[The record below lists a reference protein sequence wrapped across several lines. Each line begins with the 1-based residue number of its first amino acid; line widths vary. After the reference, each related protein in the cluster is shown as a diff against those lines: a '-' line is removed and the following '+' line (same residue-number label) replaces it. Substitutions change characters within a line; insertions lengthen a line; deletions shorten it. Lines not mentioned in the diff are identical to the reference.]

1 MVLTPCVGREDALD
15 RVRSLLV
22 DSRWVTVTG
31 APGCGKT
38 LLARHAAAANPRAI
52 WVSGRSLPEADAI
65 VTATLDALGA
75 DVAPGDSPFMA
86 LKRALDGQDVLL
98 VLDGVD
104 SVDGLG
110 ALCDELVE
118 STASFRLLCTAST
131 VAGRPHERVVRL
143 GPLPLPARGEVLEG
157 PAVELFLA
165 RIAAAGGH
173 PVDLRRDER
182 TVRRL
187 LRASGGLPLLI
198 EHLGV
203 QIALVGVS
211 DVTPTASIDQA
222 VHASYE
228 LLDDDQRRCFRRL
241 ALMEHPVSLDVLADI
256 SGVSRAEGAQLASA
270 LARRSLVEVHPDGRF
285 DMLVPIRRHGVVL
298 TEGTDDREEA
308 VAGLLRWAERVTPS
322 DGMSGAADE
331 TWLREMGVMR
341 QAITAASADA
351 RTRPLAY
358 RLANNIFSSLYTA
371 MRAREAVEILEA
383 VLASGDGP
391 ADIGAQVARRAG
403 ICASEVRGTYE
414 GMPLLD
420 RAEQHAVTDPHP
432 ERQRARNASIRA
444 EMHLDA
450 GALDAAHAEVETG
463 LRLAVGDDYVLR
475 QLRRTLVDIH
485 VCRGEFAEAEAL
497 AEVVMTDAPAEE
509 QWMALSAR
517 ILMGVVAAEQG
528 RTVEAAAIARA
539 ARDHAIE
546 LAEDRIALLADTVF
560 RAVSE
565 TPRPHSVDHESL
577 PWGVRLGVQLQDA
590 RDLLAVQDCRRAAG
604 LAADIIVLAD
614 SIRLGR
620 DGIEAR
626 LLLGDALLACGEGV
640 QAVAAYLGALR
651 RATEGGFPLRAADAL
666 DGLDRALLA
675 DGAAATGRCSA
686 AARALRA
693 PRRAV
698 ARQRPGQQVPT
709 GAPQR
714 SCPTEWVVDGRFTE
728 AGVAAVTALF
738 GTEGG
743 GAEAADTPLSLLT
756 RTERTVASL
765 VAQGLTNRQIA
776 EQLFV
781 SPRTVDA
788 HLAHI
793 FRKLD
798 ISSRARLA
806 ALMVDHA

>member
-1 MVLTPCVGREDALD
+1 VGREDALD
-15 RVRSLLV
+15 RVRSLL
-22 DSRWVTVTG
+22 DDGRWVTVTG

-38 LLARHAAAANPRAI
+38 LLARHAVAAHPRAV
-52 WVSGRSLPEADAI
+52 WVSGRSLPEAAAI
-65 VTATLDALGA
+65 VTASLDALGA
-75 DVAPGDSPFMA
+75 DLAPGDSPFMA
-86 LKRALDGQDVLL
+86 LKRALDDQDVLL

-118 STASFRLLCTAST
+118 STTTFRLLCTAST
-131 VAGRPHERVVRL
+131 VAGRSHERVVRL
-143 GPLPLPARGEVLEG
+143 GPLPVPARDEALEG

-222 VHASYE
+222 VHTSYE

-256 SGVSRAEGAQLASA
+256 TGVSRAEAAQLASA
-270 LARRSLVEVHPDGRF
+270 LARRSLVEVHSDGRF
-285 DMLVPIRRHGVVL
+285 DMLVPIRRHGVAL
-298 TEGTDDREEA
+298 TEGTDDRQEA

-331 TWLREMGVMR
+331 AWLREMGVMR
-341 QAITAASADA
+341 QTITAATADD
-351 RTRPLAY
+351 RTRPQAY

-403 ICASEVRGTYE
+403 IAASEVRGTYE
-414 GMPLLD
+414 GMTLLD
-420 RAEQHAVTDPHP
+420 RAERYAVLGPDANA
-432 ERQRARNASIRA
+432 QKARNASIRA

-450 GALDAAHAEVETG
+450 GALDAAQAEVERG
-463 LRLAVGDDYVLR
+463 LALAPESDYVVR
-475 QLRRTLVDIH
+475 QLHRTLVDIH
-485 VCRGEFAEAEAL
+485 VWRGEFEQAEAL
-497 AEVVMTDAPAEE
+497 ADLVMRDADRDE

-517 ILMGVVAAEQG
+517 ILMGVIAAEQG
-528 RTVEAAAIARA
+528 RTIEAAAIARA
-539 ARDHAIE
+539 ARDQAVE
-546 LAEDRIALLADTVF
+546 LAEDRIALLADTLF

-565 TPRPHSVDHESL
+565 SPRPHSVDHESL

-590 RDLLAVQDCRRAAG
+590 RDLLAVQDFHRAAG

-620 DGIEAR
+620 DGVEAR
-626 LLLGDALLACGEGV
+626 LLLGDALLACGEGA

-651 RATEGGFPLRAADAL
+651 RATQGGYPLRAADAL

-675 DGAAATGRCSA
+675 DGGGTAAGRCSA

-698 ARQRPGQQVPT
+698 SRQRPGQQVAT

-714 SCPTEWVVDGRFTE
+714 GCPAEWVVDGQFTE
-728 AGVAAVTALF
+728 VGVAAVTALF
-738 GTEGG
+738 DTLNGG
-743 GAEAADTPLSLLT
+743 GAEAADSPLSLLT
-756 RTERTVASL
+756 RTERTVAAL

-793 FRKLD
+793 FRKLE

>member
-1 MVLTPCVGREDALD
+1 M
-15 RVRSLLV
+15 
-22 DSRWVTVTG
+22 TG

-38 LLARHAAAANPRAI
+38 LLARHAAAAHPGAV
-52 WVSGRSLPEADAI
+52 WVPGQRLPGVDAVI
-65 VTATLDALGA
+65 TASLDALGA
-75 DVAPGDSPFMA
+75 DVAPGDSPFLA
-86 LKRALDGQDVLL
+86 LKRALDGQEVLL

-104 SVDGLG
+104 AIDGLG
-110 ALCDELVE
+110 TLCDDLIE
-118 STASFRLLCTAST
+118 STTSFRLLCTAAT

-143 GPLPLPARGEVLEG
+143 GPLPVPERGHPLEG

-173 PVDLRRDER
+173 PVDLTRQEG

-187 LRASGGLPLLI
+187 LQASGGLPLLI

-211 DVTPTASIDQA
+211 DVTPTASIDEA
-222 VHASYE
+222 VRTSYA
-228 LLDDDQRRCFRRL
+228 LLDEDQKRCFRRL
-241 ALMEHPVSLDVLADI
+241 AVMDHPVSLDVLADI
-256 SGVSRAEGAQLASA
+256 TGVTRAEAAQLASA

-285 DMLVPIRRHGVVL
+285 DMLAPIRSHGARL
-298 TEGTDDREEA
+298 AERTDDRAQA

-322 DGMSGAADE
+322 DNMSGAADE
-331 TWLREMGVMR
+331 SWLREMGVMR
-341 QAITAASADA
+341 QAIAAASADPQ
-351 RTRPLAY
+351 TRPLAY
-358 RLANNIFSSLYTA
+358 RLANNLFSSLYTA
-371 MRAREAVEILEA
+371 MRAREAVEILES
-383 VLASGDGP
+383 VLGSGDGP

-414 GMPLLD
+414 GMALLD
-420 RAEQHAVTDPHP
+420 RAEEHALTGP
-432 ERQRARNASIRA
+432 EPEQQQARNASIRA

-450 GALDAAHAEVETG
+450 GALDAARAEVETG

-485 VCRGEFAEAEAL
+485 VCRGEFEQAEAL
-497 AEVVMTDAPAEE
+497 AEVVMTDAPRDE

-517 ILMGVVAAEQG
+517 ILMGAIAAEQG
-528 RTVEAAAIARA
+528 RAIEAAAIARA

-546 LAEDRIALLADTVF
+546 LAEDRIALMADTLY
-560 RAVSE
+560 RSVSE
-565 TPRPHSVDHESL
+565 TPSPQSVDYESL

-590 RDLLAVQDCRRAAG
+590 RDLMAADDCRRAAG
-604 LAADIIVLAD
+604 MAADIIVLAD

-626 LLLGDALLACGEGV
+626 LLLGDALTACGEGS
-640 QAVAAYLGALR
+640 QAVAAYLAALR
-651 RATEGGFPLRAADAL
+651 QATECGFPLRAADAL
-666 DGLDRALLA
+666 DGLDRALVA
-675 DGAAATGRCSA
+675 EGSAAAGRCSA

-693 PRRAV
+693 SRRAV
-698 ARQRPGQQVPT
+698 ARQRPGQGVAAA
-709 GAPQR
+709 APHR
-714 SCPTEWVVDGRFTE
+714 SSPAGWVKDGQFTPE
-728 AGVAAVTALF
+728 GVAAVTALF
-738 GTEGG
+738 GSQNP
-743 GAEAADTPLSLLT
+743 GADSDSPLAMLT
-756 RTERTVASL
+756 RTERTVATL

-806 ALMVDHA
+806 ALMVDQA

>member
-1 MVLTPCVGREDALD
+1 MLTPCVGREDALD
-15 RVRSLLV
+15 RVRRLL
-22 DSRWVTVTG
+22 DGERWVTVTG

-38 LLARHAAAANPRAI
+38 LLARHAAAAHPRTV
-52 WVSGRSLPEADAI
+52 WVAGQRLPSVDAI
-65 VTATLDALGA
+65 VTASLDALGA
-75 DVAPGDSPFMA
+75 DVAPGDSPFLA
-86 LKRALDGQDVLL
+86 LKRALDDQEVLL

-104 SVDGLG
+104 AIDGLG
-110 ALCDELVE
+110 TMCDDLIE
-118 STASFRLLCTAST
+118 STTACRLLCTAST

-143 GPLPLPARGEVLEG
+143 GPLPVPGRGQRLEG

-173 PVDLRRDER
+173 PVDLGRQEH

-187 LRASGGLPLLI
+187 LQASGGLPLLI

-222 VHASYE
+222 VGRSYE
-228 LLDDDQRRCFRRL
+228 LLDEDQKRCFRRL
-241 ALMEHPVSLDVLADI
+241 AVMDHPVSLDVLADI
-256 SGVSRAEGAQLASA
+256 TGVTRAEAAQLASA
-270 LARRSLVEVHPDGRF
+270 LARRSLVEVHSDGRF
-285 DMLVPIRRHGVVL
+285 DMLAPIRRHGRAL
-298 TEGTDDREEA
+298 TEGTNEQQQA

-331 TWLREMGVMR
+331 SWLAELGVMR
-341 QAITAASADA
+341 QTIGAACADPATRA
-351 RTRPLAY
+351 RGY
-358 RLANNIFSSLYTA
+358 RLANNLFSSLYTA
-371 MRAREAVEILEA
+371 MRAREAVEILEQ

-391 ADIGAQVARRAG
+391 PEIGSQVARRAG
-403 ICASEVRGTYE
+403 IAASEVRGTYE
-414 GMPLLD
+414 GMALLD
-420 RAEQHAVTDPHP
+420 RAERYAVRGPDANA
-432 ERQRARNASIRA
+432 QKARNASIRA

-450 GALDAAHAEVETG
+450 GALDEARAEVERG
-463 LRLAVGDDYVLR
+463 LSLAPESDYVVR
-475 QLRRTLVDIH
+475 QLHRTMVDIH
-485 VCRGEFAEAEAL
+485 VWRGEFEEAEAL
-497 AEVVMTDAPAEE
+497 ADLVMRDADRDE

-517 ILMGVVAAEQG
+517 ILMGVIAAEQG
-528 RTVEAAAIARA
+528 RSVEAAAIARA
-539 ARDHAIE
+539 ARDQAVD
-546 LAEDRIALLADTVF
+546 LAEDRIALLADTLF
-560 RAVSE
+560 RAVSDS
-565 TPRPHSVDHESL
+565 PRSRTVDYEWL

-590 RDLLAVQDCRRAAG
+590 RDLLAAQECRRAAG

-620 DGIEAR
+620 DGVEAR
-626 LLLGDALLACGEGV
+626 LLLGDALTASGEGS

-651 RATEGGFPLRAADAL
+651 RATDCGFPLRAADAL

-675 DGAAATGRCSA
+675 EGSASAGRCSA
-686 AARALRA
+686 AARALRSS
-693 PRRAV
+693 RRAV
-698 ARQRPGQQVPT
+698 SRQRPGQGVPA
-709 GAPQR
+709 GAPHR
-714 SCPTEWVVDGRFTE
+714 GCPSDWVVDGQFTH
-728 AGVAAVTALF
+728 AGVVGVTALF
-738 GTEGG
+738 GPQNPSG
-743 GAEAADTPLSLLT
+743 DSDSPLAVLT
-756 RTERTVASL
+756 RTERTVATL

>member
-1 MVLTPCVGREDALD
+1 MGREDALD
-15 RVRSLLV
+15 RVRTLLH
-22 DSRWVTVTG
+22 DGRWVTVTG

-38 LLARHAAAANPRAI
+38 LLARHAADAHPRAV
-52 WVSGRSLPEADAI
+52 WVSGRHLPGTDAI
-65 VTATLDALGA
+65 VTACLDALGA
-75 DVAPGDSPFMA
+75 DVAPGDSPSLA
-86 LKRALDGQDVLL
+86 LKRALDDQDVLL

-110 ALCDELVE
+110 QLCDELVE
-118 STASFRLLCTAST
+118 STSAFRLLCTAST
-131 VAGRPHERVVRL
+131 VAGRTHERVVRL
-143 GPLPLPARGEVLEG
+143 GPLRVPQRGEDLEG

-173 PVDLRRDER
+173 PVDLSRDGR
-182 TVRRL
+182 NVRRL
-187 LRASGGLPLLI
+187 LQASGGLPLLI

-222 VHASYE
+222 VHTSYD
-228 LLDDDQRRCFRRL
+228 LLDDHQKRCFRRL
-241 ALMEHPVSLDVLADI
+241 AVMDHPVSLDVLADI
-256 SGVSRAEGAQLASA
+256 TGVTRAEAVQLASA
-270 LARRSLVEVHPDGRF
+270 LARRSLVEVHSDGRF
-285 DMLVPIRRHGVVL
+285 DMLAPIRRHGVAL
-298 TEGTDDREEA
+298 TLGTDDREQA
-308 VAGLLRWAERVTPS
+308 VTGLLRWAERVTPS

-331 TWLREMGVMR
+331 GWLRELGVMR
-341 QAITAASADA
+341 QAITAASAEV

-391 ADIGAQVARRAG
+391 ADVGSQLARRAG

-414 GMPLLD
+414 GMALLE
-420 RAEQHAVTDPHP
+420 RAEQHALTDPHP

-450 GALDAAHAEVETG
+450 GAVDAAQQEVETG

-485 VCRGEFAEAEAL
+485 VCRGEFDEAEAL
-497 AEVVMTDAPAEE
+497 AETVMTDAPAEE

-517 ILMGVVAAEQG
+517 ILMGVIAAEQG
-528 RTVEAAAIARA
+528 RAVEAAAVARA
-539 ARDHAIE
+539 ARDQAVD
-546 LAEDRIALLADTVF
+546 LAEDRIALLADTLF
-560 RAVSE
+560 RAVSDS
-565 TPRPHSVDHESL
+565 PRSPSVDYEWL

-590 RDLLAVQDCRRAAG
+590 RDLVAAQDCRRAAG
-604 LAADIIVLAD
+604 VAADIIVLAD

-620 DGIEAR
+620 DGVDAR
-626 LLLGDALLACGEGV
+626 LLLGDALTACDEMS

-651 RATEGGFPLRAADAL
+651 RASECGFPLRAADAL
-666 DGLDRALLA
+666 DGIDRALVA
-675 DGAAATGRCSA
+675 EGSPAAGRCSA

-698 ARQRPGQQVPT
+698 ARQRPGQGVPA
-709 GAPQR
+709 GAPHR
-714 SCPTEWVVDGRFTE
+714 SVPSDWVSDGQFTE

-738 GTEGG
+738 GAESSPG
-743 GAEAADTPLSLLT
+743 EAADTPLSLLT

-765 VAQGLTNRQIA
+765 VSQGLTNRQIA

-798 ISSRARLA
+798 IGSRARLA

>member
-1 MVLTPCVGREDALD
+1 VLTPCVGREDALA
-15 RVRSLLV
+15 RVRRLLAGE
-22 DSRWVTVTG
+22 RWVTVTG

-38 LLARHAAAANPRAI
+38 LLARHAAAAHPRAV
-52 WVSGRSLPEADAI
+52 WVAGQRLPSVDAI
-65 VTATLDALGA
+65 VTASLDALGGA
-75 DVAPGDSPFMA
+75 DVAPGDSPFLA
-86 LKRALDGQDVLL
+86 LKRALDDQEVLL

-104 SVDGLG
+104 AVDGLG
-110 ALCDELVE
+110 TLCDDLIE
-118 STASFRLLCTAST
+118 STTGCRLLCTAAT

-143 GPLPLPARGEVLEG
+143 GPLPVPGRGQRLEG

-173 PVDLRRDER
+173 PVDLSRQEH

-187 LRASGGLPLLI
+187 LQASGGLPLLI

-211 DVTPTASIDQA
+211 DVTPTASIDEA
-222 VHASYE
+222 VRTSYE
-228 LLDDDQRRCFRRL
+228 LLAEDQKRCFRRL
-241 ALMEHPVSLDVLADI
+241 ALMDHPVSLDVLADI
-256 SGVSRAEGAQLASA
+256 TGVTRAEAAQLASA
-270 LARRSLVEVHPDGRF
+270 LARRSLVEVHSDGRF
-285 DMLVPIRRHGVVL
+285 DMLVPIRSHGVRL
-298 TEGTDDREEA
+298 ADQTDDRAQA
-308 VAGLLRWAERVTPS
+308 VAGLLRWAQRVTPS
-322 DGMSGAADE
+322 DNMSGAADE
-331 TWLREMGVMR
+331 SWLREMGVMR
-341 QAITAASADA
+341 QAIAAASADPQ
-351 RTRPLAY
+351 TRPLAY
-358 RLANNIFSSLYTA
+358 RLANNLFSSLYTA
-371 MRAREAVEILEA
+371 MRAREAVEILES
-383 VLASGDGP
+383 VLMSGDGP

-414 GMPLLD
+414 GMVLLD
-420 RAEQHAVTDPHP
+420 RAEEHALTGPDP
-432 ERQRARNASIRA
+432 EQQRARNASIRA

-450 GALDAAHAEVETG
+450 GALDAAEAEVETG

-485 VCRGEFAEAEAL
+485 VCRGEFEQAEAL
-497 AEVVMTDAPAEE
+497 AETVMTDAPRDE

-517 ILMGVVAAEQG
+517 ILMGTIAAEQG
-528 RTVEAAAIARA
+528 RTIEAAAIARA
-539 ARDHAIE
+539 ARDNAIE
-546 LAEDRIALLADTVF
+546 LAEDRIALLADTLY
-560 RAVSE
+560 RSVSAG
-565 TPRPHSVDHESL
+565 PSPQSVDYESL

-590 RDLLAVQDCRRAAG
+590 RDLMAAQDCRRAAG
-604 LAADIIVLAD
+604 LAADIVVLAD
-614 SIRLGR
+614 AIRLGR

-626 LLLGDALLACGEGV
+626 LLLGDALTACGEGA

-651 RATEGGFPLRAADAL
+651 QATEGGFPLRAADAL

-675 DGAAATGRCSA
+675 EGSTSAGRCSA
-686 AARALRA
+686 AARALRSS
-693 PRRAV
+693 RRAV
-698 ARQRPGQQVPT
+698 ARQRPGQGVPA
-709 GAPQR
+709 GAPHR
-714 SCPTEWVVDGRFTE
+714 GCPSDWVVDGQFTH
-728 AGVAAVTALF
+728 AGVVGVTALF
-738 GTEGG
+738 GPQNPSG
-743 GAEAADTPLSLLT
+743 DSDSPLAVLT
-756 RTERTVASL
+756 RTERTVATL

>member
-1 MVLTPCVGREDALD
+1 MGREDALD
-15 RVRSLLV
+15 RVRSLLH
-22 DSRWVTVTG
+22 DGRWVTVTG

-38 LLARHAAAANPRAI
+38 LLARHAASAHPRVV
-52 WVSGRSLPEADAI
+52 WVSGRNVPGTDSI
-65 VTATLDALGA
+65 VMACLDALGA
-75 DVAPGDSPFMA
+75 DVAPGDSPSLA
-86 LKRALDGQDVLL
+86 LRRALDDEDVLL

-110 ALCDELVE
+110 RLCDELIE
-118 STASFRLLCTAST
+118 STSTFRLLCTAST
-131 VAGRPHERVVRL
+131 VAGRSHERVVRL
-143 GPLPLPARGEVLEG
+143 GPLRVPQRGEELEG

-165 RIAAAGGH
+165 RIAGAGGH
-173 PVDLRRDER
+173 PVDLRREER

-187 LRASGGLPLLI
+187 LQASGGLPLLI

-228 LLDDDQRRCFRRL
+228 LLDDDQKRCFRRL
-241 ALMEHPVSLDVLADI
+241 AVMEHPVSLDVLADI
-256 SGVSRAEGAQLASA
+256 TAVTRAEAAQLASA
-270 LARRSLVEVHPDGRF
+270 LARRSLVEVHSDGRF
-285 DMLVPIRRHGVVL
+285 DMLAPIRRHGVAL
-298 TEGTDDREEA
+298 TEGTVDHQEA

-331 TWLREMGVMR
+331 SWLREMGVMR
-341 QAITAASADA
+341 QAITAASAEA

-391 ADIGAQVARRAG
+391 ADVGSQLARRAG

-414 GMPLLD
+414 GMALLE
-420 RAEQHAVTDPHP
+420 RAEQHALTDPHP

-450 GALDAAHAEVETG
+450 GALDAAQREVEAG

-475 QLRRTLVDIH
+475 QLRRTQVDIH
-485 VCRGEFAEAEAL
+485 VCRGEFDEAEAL
-497 AEVVMTDAPAEE
+497 ADAVMTDGPAEE
-509 QWMALSAR
+509 QWLALSAR
-517 ILMGVVAAEQG
+517 ILMGVIAAEQG
-528 RTVEAAAIARA
+528 RAVEAAAIARA
-539 ARDHAIE
+539 ARDQAVD
-546 LAEDRIALLADTVF
+546 LAEDRIALLADTLF
-560 RAVSE
+560 RAVSDS
-565 TPRPHSVDHESL
+565 PRSPTIDYDWL

-590 RDLLAVQDCRRAAG
+590 RDLVAADECRRAAG

-620 DGIEAR
+620 DGVEAR
-626 LLLGDALLACGEGV
+626 LLLGDALTACDETS

-651 RATEGGFPLRAADAL
+651 QATECGFPLRAADAL
-666 DGLDRALLA
+666 DGLDRALVA
-675 DGAAATGRCSA
+675 EGSSAAGRCSA

-698 ARQRPGQQVPT
+698 ARQRPGQCVPS
-709 GAPQR
+709 GAPHR
-714 SCPTEWVVDGRFTE
+714 SVPSDWLSDGQFTE
-728 AGVAAVTALF
+728 AGLAAVTALF
-738 GTEGG
+738 GPESGLG
-743 GAEAADTPLSLLT
+743 EMGDTPLAQLT

>member
-1 MVLTPCVGREDALD
+1 MLTPCVGREDALD
-15 RVRSLLV
+15 RVRSLLL
-22 DSRWVTVTG
+22 DGRWVTVTG

-38 LLARHAAAANPRAI
+38 LLARHAAEEHPRAV
-52 WVSGRSLPEADAI
+52 WVSARSLRGADAI
-65 VTATLDALGA
+65 VTAALDALGA
-75 DVAPGDSPFMA
+75 DIAPGDPPFLA
-86 LKRALDGQDVLL
+86 LKRALDDQDVLL

-110 ALCDELVE
+110 ILCDELID
-118 STASFRLLCTAST
+118 STSTFRLLCTASS

-143 GPLPLPARGEVLEG
+143 GPLRVPQRGEGLEG

-182 TVRRL
+182 NVRRL
-187 LRASGGLPLLI
+187 LQASGGLPLLI

-211 DVTPTASIDQA
+211 DVTPTASIDEA
-222 VHASYE
+222 VHASYA
-228 LLDDDQRRCFRRL
+228 LLDEDQKRCFRRL
-241 ALMEHPVSLDVLADI
+241 AVMQHPVSLDVLADI
-256 SGVSRAEGAQLASA
+256 TGVTRAEAAQLASA
-270 LARRSLVEVHPDGRF
+270 LARRSLVEVHSDGRF
-285 DMLVPIRRHGVVL
+285 DMLAPIRRHGVAL
-298 TEGTDDREEA
+298 TVDGDDHEQA

-331 TWLREMGVMR
+331 SWLRELGVMR
-341 QAITAASADA
+341 QAITAAAAEA

-371 MRAREAVEILEA
+371 MRAREAVEILEE

-391 ADIGAQVARRAG
+391 ADIGSQLARRAG

-414 GMPLLD
+414 GMPLLE
-420 RAEQHAVTDPHP
+420 RAEQHALTDPHP
-432 ERQRARNASIRA
+432 DRQRARNASIRA

-450 GALDAAHAEVETG
+450 GALDAARQEVEAG

-485 VCRGEFAEAEAL
+485 VCRGEFDEAEAL

-517 ILMGVVAAEQG
+517 MLMGVIAAEQG
-528 RTVEAAAIARA
+528 RTIEAAAIARA
-539 ARDHAIE
+539 ARDRAVD
-546 LAEDRIALLADTVF
+546 LAEDRIALLADTLF
-560 RAVSE
+560 RAVSDS
-565 TPRPHSVDHESL
+565 PRSANVHYEWL

-590 RDLLAVQDCRRAAG
+590 RDLMAAQECRRAAG

-626 LLLGDALLACGEGV
+626 LLLGDALTASGEAAQG
-640 QAVAAYLGALR
+640 VAAYLGALR
-651 RATEGGFPLRAADAL
+651 QATECGFPLRAADAL
-666 DGLDRALLA
+666 DGLDRAL
-675 DGAAATGRCSA
+675 AAEGSSAAGRCSA

-698 ARQRPGQQVPT
+698 ARQRPGQGVPSSV
-709 GAPQR
+709 PQR
-714 SCPTEWVVDGRFTE
+714 SVPADWVSDGQFTD
-728 AGVAAVTALF
+728 AGVAAVTTLF
-738 GTEGG
+738 TPES
-743 GAEAADTPLSLLT
+743 GAGEAADSPLSLLT

-781 SPRTVDA
+781 TIKTVET
-788 HLAHI
+788 HLMAVY
-793 FRKLD
+793 RKLGIRRRD
-798 ISSRARLA
+798 ELPA
-806 ALMVDHA
+806 ALQGVAG

>member
-1 MVLTPCVGREDALD
+1 MLTPCVGREDALD
-15 RVRSLLV
+15 RVRSLLL
-22 DSRWVTVTG
+22 DGRWVTVTG

-38 LLARHAAAANPRAI
+38 LLARHAAEEHPRAV
-52 WVSGRSLPEADAI
+52 WVSARSLRGADAI
-65 VTATLDALGA
+65 VTAALDALGA
-75 DVAPGDSPFMA
+75 DIAPGDPPFLA
-86 LKRALDGQDVLL
+86 LKRALDDQDVLL

-110 ALCDELVE
+110 ILCDELID
-118 STASFRLLCTAST
+118 STSTCRLLCTASS

-143 GPLPLPARGEVLEG
+143 GPLRVPQRGEGLEG

-182 TVRRL
+182 NVRRL
-187 LRASGGLPLLI
+187 LQASGGLPLLI

-211 DVTPTASIDQA
+211 DVTPTASIDEA
-222 VHASYE
+222 VHASYA
-228 LLDDDQRRCFRRL
+228 LLDDDQKRCFRRL
-241 ALMEHPVSLDVLADI
+241 AVMQHPVSLDVLADI
-256 SGVSRAEGAQLASA
+256 TGVTRAEAAQLASA
-270 LARRSLVEVHPDGRF
+270 LARRSLVEVHSDGRF
-285 DMLVPIRRHGVVL
+285 DMLAPIRRHGVAL
-298 TEGTDDREEA
+298 TVDGDDHEQA

-331 TWLREMGVMR
+331 SWLREMGVMR
-341 QAITAASADA
+341 QAITAAAAEA

-371 MRAREAVEILEA
+371 MRAREAVEILEE

-391 ADIGAQVARRAG
+391 ADIGSQLARRAG

-414 GMPLLD
+414 GMPLLE
-420 RAEQHAVTDPHP
+420 RAEQHALTDPHP
-432 ERQRARNASIRA
+432 DRQRARNASIRA

-450 GALDAAHAEVETG
+450 GALDAAREEVEAG

-485 VCRGEFAEAEAL
+485 VCRGEFDEAEAL
-497 AEVVMTDAPAEE
+497 AEAVMTDAPAEE

-517 ILMGVVAAEQG
+517 MLMGVIAAEQG
-528 RTVEAAAIARA
+528 RTIEAAAIARA
-539 ARDHAIE
+539 ARDRAVD
-546 LAEDRIALLADTVF
+546 LAEDRIALLADTLY
-560 RAVSE
+560 RAVSDS
-565 TPRPHSVDHESL
+565 PRSANVHYEWL

-590 RDLLAVQDCRRAAG
+590 RDLMAAQDCRRAAG

-626 LLLGDALLACGEGV
+626 LLLGDALTACDEGA

-651 RATEGGFPLRAADAL
+651 QATECGFPLRAADAL
-666 DGLDRALLA
+666 DGLDRALA
-675 DGAAATGRCSA
+675 VEGSSAAGRCSA

-698 ARQRPGQQVPT
+698 ARQRPGQGVPSSV
-709 GAPQR
+709 PQR
-714 SCPTEWVVDGRFTE
+714 SVPADWVSDGQFTD
-728 AGVAAVTALF
+728 AGVAAVTTLF
-738 GTEGG
+738 TSES
-743 GAEAADTPLSLLT
+743 GAGEAADSPLSLLT